1 MPTAVKWWRIHR
13 ETQQI
18 IPGVPIR
25 ITGIDRSRPAT
36 AAGRKRGMDMKRE
49 RNRERRS
56 GTRVRSILTCGVLT
70 GVMVLS
76 ACGATA
82 GTAASSAAA
91 QKTADETVSTAEVE
105 SDAESSLV
113 SDHDKTSES
122 AQLSGDSEGAS
133 GSASSEEEDSTG
145 ETLAELDLSHDY
157 SGEIKSKVASTATH
171 SATLQE
177 ELRKIQ
183 KLSEQYDEVFSAA
196 QAQVELNFVAEWSYE
211 LWDDE
216 LNSLWG
222 RFRESAPQSTVDQV
236 LKEQR
241 NWNAMKK
248 EAVILN
254 IGPAEDGGSMYPM
267 LESGYL
273 KGITKNRVYLLAE
286 ELAAVRNEKFT
297 MPEKD
302 IYGTYV
308 DNQGTGEIY
317 SSLVLRQGWEN
328 DNEALISIHRTG
340 SLCGTFSERGKG
352 TLAFVSDDKKTEGI
366 ITIDGWKGA
375 SFEVTKAEA
384 GNGFQPGDRFRF
396 EFVL

>member
-1 MPTAVKWWRIHR
+1 MKCEKNRTR
-13 ETQQI
+13 E
-18 IPGVPIR
+18 
-25 ITGIDRSRPAT
+25 S
-36 AAGRKRGMDMKRE
+36 E
-49 RNRERRS
+49 RTLK
-56 GTRVRSILTCGVLT
+56 GLLACGFLT
-70 GVMVLS
+70 GAMVLS
-76 ACGATA
+76 ACGSAA

-91 QKTADETVSTAEVE
+91 QTPSETVADETVSEAQAG
-105 SDAESSLV
+105 SDAAASPEAGN
-113 SDHDKTSES
+113 DEKAENTG
-122 AQLSGDSEGAS
+122 LSGASEDAS
-133 GSASSEEEDSTG
+133 GSSSPDEKKSID
-145 ETLAELDLSHDY
+145 ETLAELDFSHDY
-157 SGEIKSKVASTATH
+157 SGEIKSKVASAATG
-171 SATLQE
+171 SASLQE

-196 QAQVELNFVAEWSYE
+196 QAQVELNYVAEWSYE

-222 RFRESAPQSTVDQV
+222 RFRESAPKSVVDRV

-273 KGITKNRVYLLAE
+273 KGITENRVYLLAE